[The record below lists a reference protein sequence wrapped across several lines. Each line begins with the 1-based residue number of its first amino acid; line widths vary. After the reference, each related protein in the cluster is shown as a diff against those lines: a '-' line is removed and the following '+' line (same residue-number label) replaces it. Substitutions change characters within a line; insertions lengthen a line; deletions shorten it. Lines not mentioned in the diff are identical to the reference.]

1 MNPIG
6 TIEPSTVAANVVDAI
21 RRDRRY
27 VFTDDQS
34 VGEVEDRLRAIL
46 AVENGRGLG
55 PGECAA
61 SEQRVGCPRNAGTK
75 SGAARE

>member
-6 TIEPSTVAANVVDAI
+6 TIEPATVAANVVDAI

-46 AVENGRGLG
+46 A
-55 PGECAA
+55 
-61 SEQRVGCPRNAGTK
+61 
-75 SGAARE
+75 ARTDVV